1 MLSLVS
7 LAARP
12 AARLRQS
19 AALTLRPWTE
29 THALADP
36 EELARELTREGIGAL
51 FVEADFIFA
60 ETLEQASGLRFIG
73 VCRGDYGHVDVA
85 AASSAG
91 VAVVHTPGR
100 TAAAVAELTL
110 GLMLALLR
118 HLPEADRLVRERR
131 WADPLDGYLR
141 YRGAELGTQVVGIIG
156 LGAIGRRT
164 AELLAPHGCRVVA
177 TDPALSDVEIRAA
190 GCEPA
195 DLPALLAAA
204 TVVTVHCPPLE
215 STIGLLDAEAIA
227 QMRPGSRLI
236 VTSGEG
242 VVDEAAVAAAL
253 VDGHLAG
260 AGFDVFETHPIRP
273 DHPLLTAP
281 NAILLPHIGG
291 ATEATV
297 ERYSE
302 MVVDDYLRFMAGQR
316 PRHLVNP
323 EVWNHRV

>member
-1 MLSLVS
+1 VLSLVS
-7 LAARP
+7 LAARS
-12 AARLRQS
+12 AARLRRS

-29 THALADP
+29 THELADP
-36 EELARELTREGIGAL
+36 EELARELTREGIDAL
-51 FVEADFIFA
+51 FVEADFVFA
-60 ETLEQASGLRFIG
+60 ETLEQASGLHFIG

-85 AASSAG
+85 AATRAG

-100 TAAAVAELTL
+100 NAAAVAELTL

-118 HLPEADRLVRERR
+118 RIPEADRLVRERR
-131 WADPLDGYLR
+131 WGDPLDGYLR

-164 AELLAPHGCRVVA
+164 AELLAPHGCRVLA
-177 TDPALSDVEIRAA
+177 TDPALSDGDIRAA

-195 DLPALLAAA
+195 DLRALLAAA

-215 STIGLLDAEAIA
+215 STSGLLDARAIA
-227 QMRPGSRLI
+227 RMRPGARLI

-242 VVDEAAVAAAL
+242 VVDETAVAAAL
-253 VDGHLAG
+253 ADGHLAG
-260 AGFDVFETHPIRP
+260 AAFDVFETHPIRP

-291 ATEATV
+291 ATDATV

-302 MVVDDYLRFMAGQR
+302 MVVDDYLRFVSGQR

-323 EVWNHRV
+323 EVWNHRA